1 MSDIKH
7 FSFLTERAVVTMK
20 QRHVPAELWLL
31 EMIAVVLDVWD
42 PNLSNVTKVWRAK
55 CVMSV
60 IRYDPGV

>member
-20 QRHVPAELWLL
+20 LRHVPAELWLL

-42 PNLSNVTKVWRAK
+42 PNLSNVTKV
-55 CVMSV
+55 
-60 IRYDPGV
+60 